1 MKEAPQQEKLH
12 RRLGAGA
19 MAMVAV
25 GGSIGTGLLL
35 GSGAAVSV
43 AGPAI
48 IFTYLIGA
56 VVAFIV
62 TMALGEVS
70 ARHPEAGSFGVAA
83 EIYLGPWAGFVTRY
97 GYWIA
102 IVLSVG
108 AEQVAAA
115 TYMHHWYPNMPGV
128 VWIVLFSS
136 GIVAVNLLSV
146 GSLGSFETW
155 FAMIKVVT
163 IFAFILIGTVLLA
176 GGRVAP
182 QYQASG
188 GWFPNGKAGM
198 FLALA
203 FALFSFLGIELLSAS
218 SGEAKDI
225 GAIKRGTYIA
235 FGLLAFVY
243 IGATAVLVGVVPW
256 NLVGVKE
263 SPFVTVFEFA
273 HLHAAS
279 GAMNFVALTAALSGS
294 VATLYICSRMLY
306 SLSLSGFAPRKL
318 QEVAPNGVPQMA
330 VVVSAVGAVVGI
342 VLQYKLPEGAYLYI
356 IGTSLFGG
364 MLGWAMT
371 LAAHISMR
379 RRMSPQEVRGLAFRA
394 PGGAPAS
401 WVALLAIT
409 TIMIST
415 WWLPRLRIAI
425 VSGVPYMVVLSIAY
439 FLAKGRTV
447 HHGETEAR
455 S

>member
-1 MKEAPQQEKLH
+1 MKELPQEKLH

-35 GSGAAVSV
+35 GSGAAAQV

-48 IFTYLIGA
+48 IVTYRIGA
-56 VVAFIV
+56 VVAFSV
-62 TMALGEVS
+62 TMALGVVS

-115 TYMHHWYPNMPGV
+115 TYMHHWYPQIPGV

-136 GIVAVNLLSV
+136 GIIAVNLLSV

-163 IFAFILIGTVLLA
+163 IFAFILIGTALLM
-176 GGRVAP
+176 GGRVEP
-182 QYQASG
+182 QYHSSG
-188 GWFPNGKAGM
+188 GWFPNGTSGM
-198 FLALA
+198 LLALG
-203 FALFSFLGIELLSAS
+203 FVLFSFLGIELLSAS

-225 GAIKRGTYIA
+225 AAIKRGTYIA

-256 NLVGVKE
+256 NLVGVTE

-273 HLHAAS
+273 HLSVAS
-279 GAMNFVALTAALSGS
+279 GVMNFVALTAALSGS

-306 SLSLSGFAPRKL
+306 SLSQSGFAPRKL
-318 QEVAPNGVPQMA
+318 QQVSPNGVPRWA
-330 VVVSAVGAVVGI
+330 VLVSAAGAVVG
-342 VLQYKLPEGAYLYI
+342 VVVQYKLPEGAYLYI
-356 IGTSLFGG
+356 IGVSLFGG

-371 LAAHISMR
+371 LAAHIAMR
-379 RRMSPQEVRGLAFRA
+379 ARMSETEVQGLVFRA
-394 PGGAPAS
+394 PGGATAS
-401 WVALLAIT
+401 WVALLSIIAV
-409 TIMIST
+409 MVST
-415 WWLPRLRIAI
+415 WWVPRLRIAI
-425 VSGVPYMVVLSIAY
+425 VSGVPYMAVLTLAY
-439 FLAKGRTV
+439 FAVRKNVIHDGGT
-447 HHGETEAR
+447 ETR
-455 S
+455 R